1 MIYDYYDKHK
11 GELFIYKNNLYLIEY
26 PIVQNEPTILMP
38 DVIYLDT
45 TRSEPSS
52 KYFWDIYV
60 LFKDGTIFCETTGRE
75 YYLKNAFK
83 ISVDSNKLLA
93 IAPHKIL
100 YVMFDKEIQFTR
112 RYFRLITDGRVG
124 YSEEDYYRLIING
137 RLYYAA
143 VGRMKIKPPYKL
155 LQWDYFTSIYKN
167 GFLCNNVFYKTGIP
181 PRKVFYITHESCMAF
196 INDGLYYFKN
206 LNNKQTISMF
216 LFDGIDD
223 IFYSAN
229 EKILFYFDKKGQFHV
244 WEFEYVKNSEKN
256 REASLV

>member
-1 MIYDYYDKHK
+1 MIYDYYKGRK
-11 GELFIYKNNLYLIEY
+11 GELFIYNSNLYFIEY
-26 PIVQNEPTILMP
+26 PLLHNEPKIVMP
-38 DVIYLDT
+38 DVIYYEVGWIDV
-45 TRSEPSS
+45 RS
-52 KYFWDIYV
+52 KYSDDFYM
-60 LFKDGTIFCETTGRE
+60 LFKNGTIYCETTGE
-75 YYLKNAFK
+75 EFYLKNAFK
-83 ISVDSNKLLA
+83 ISVNKNLLA